1 MLERAL
7 ELLDK
12 GLHIFP
18 LGSYGE
24 SAPVWIIKD
33 RFSGDIEKA
42 NAEWP
47 KQPRVAWKQYQHEAP
62 TESMVRAWWT
72 QWPSANIGLA
82 CGELIVVDA
91 DSAESVEWCKK
102 NLPHTPWRVKTG
114 KGMHF
119 YYRRNPFLEIRNSA
133 DPHAKIDTRGMG
145 GYVVAGGSRHSSGNY
160 YTDEIDPDVSH
171 ITVSDLPMLES
182 SHLAAIESYRRSN
195 IARLQP
201 GFEAQDPGHSQGN
214 LRGFDADRIDAP
226 ARFDVPVPPGGRNNA
241 AASLAGTA
249 FQRGLSLRE
258 TKKLLD
264 DWNATNP
271 QPLSDDE
278 LNTTVAS
285 VKRTH
290 EERNHVL
297 VPLEP
302 PKVEGLEQYIV
313 SLDALDRE
321 EPQRY
326 FVRDWIPEGEV
337 TLLAGHGGGGKSY
350 IALLIAVHVALGR
363 PVFGIETRAAPVLF
377 YSAEDG
383 AQIIRN
389 RVYRICS
396 SLQLDPAQLKGRLTI
411 LDASDLDSAL
421 HRDRRGAL
429 LTADLETPM
438 MVALSELV
446 DRTVEGGLVIVDN
459 ASDAFDD
466 DEIKRPRV
474 RAFIRSLRSR
484 LARPKRAVLLLAHI
498 NKESAKNGGKA
509 DPEAYS
515 GSTAWH
521 NSVRSRL
528 ALLPDEE
535 AGAMT
540 LYHAKANLGPRA
552 APVTL
557 EWIEGVPHLAGEREN
572 VGKQA
577 ADAIR
582 TSSQDAQV
590 IACLDYCDKN
600 GINVST
606 ASTGPTTAFRVL
618 KAVPDFPK
626 GLGPDALT
634 RVLYR
639 LVDTGRVH
647 RGMIR
652 TPDRK
657 LREGFTRNP
666 ERIVKKAVEGVR
678 ETAQTDPEKVLKK

>member
-1 MLERAL
+1 MHTPDSKEQNKGLLMERAL

-18 LGSYGE
+18 LGAYGE
-24 SAPVWIIKD
+24 APPVWIIKD
-33 RFSGDIEKA
+33 RFEGDIAEA
-42 NAEWP
+42 TAEWP
-47 KQPRVAWKQYQHEAP
+47 KQPRVAWKPYQTEAP

-72 QWPSANIGLA
+72 QWPEANIGLA

-91 DSAESVEWCKK
+91 DSAESVSWCRTS
-102 NLPHTPWRVKTG
+102 LPHTPWRVKTG

-119 YYRRNPFLEIRNSA
+119 YYRRNPFVEIRNSA
-133 DPHAKIDTRGMG
+133 DPHAKIDTRGLG
-145 GYVVAGGSRHSSGNY
+145 GYVVAGGSRHCSGNY
-160 YTDEIDPDVSH
+160 YTDEIDPEINHV
-171 ITVSDLPMLES
+171 TASDLPMLEAAQV
-182 SHLAAIESYRRSN
+182 AAIEGYRRAN
-195 IARLQP
+195 IGAATP
-201 GFEAQDPGHSQGN
+201 VGKGN
-214 LRGFDADRIDAP
+214 LAGFDADRVHEP
-226 ARFDVPVPPGGRNNA
+226 ARFDQQVPVGGRNNA

-258 TKKLLD
+258 TKKILD
-264 DWNATNP
+264 DWNANNP
-271 QPLSDDE
+271 QSLSDAE
-278 LNTTVAS
+278 LNTTIAS

-290 EERNHVL
+290 EERNHVA

-302 PKVEGLEQYIV
+302 PKIEGLEQYIV

-326 FVRDWIPEGEV
+326 LVHDWIPEGEV

-377 YSAEDG
+377 FSAEDG

-389 RVYRICS
+389 RVFRICI
-396 SLQLDPAQLKGRLTI
+396 SLDIDPNELKGRLSV

-421 HRDRRGAL
+421 HRDRRGAML
-429 LTADLETPM
+429 SADLETPM
-438 MVALSELV
+438 MAALSELV
-446 DRTVEGGLVIVDN
+446 ERLVDGGLVIVDN

-498 NKESAKNGGKA
+498 NKESAKNGARA

-528 ALLPDEE
+528 ALIPDEE
-535 AGAMT
+535 AGTMT

-557 EWIEGVPHLAGEREN
+557 EWIEGVPILAGEREN

-600 GINVST
+600 GIVVNT
-606 ASTGPTTAFRVL
+606 AINGHYTAFHSMRLVQ
-618 KAVPDFPK
+618 DFPK
-626 GLGPDALT
+626 GLGPDALA
-634 RVLYR
+634 RVLLR
-639 LVDTGRVH
+639 LVDEGRVH
-647 RGMIR
+647 RGQFR

-657 LREGFTRNP
+657 LKEVFTRTP
-666 ERIVKKAVEGVR
+666 SRLVKKSV
-678 ETAQTDPEKVLKK
+678 